1 MSVRILKNN
10 KDRTNITDVPV
21 KLARSFAQGLVPDRN
36 IVENYILEY
45 KRGENDRALTVKF
58 PELTADSGVEVQ
70 FLNVNEEVINGYEM
84 TFENDVDFN
93 FSMRIPAASLNGLV
107 FDDEGNP
114 RLGTNKLNRQI
125 LINNTVSSG
134 YRIEVSP
141 SSILYDDLNQT
152 LKQLSIKLYENIN
165 GQDVL
170 IKSTIDNPFKI
181 TYKRS
186 EVGVRRSQ
194 VTTRGYVDDPTI
206 TTNDPL
212 AYVIDVRRT
221 STAGNVDDY
230 YEIQYNGTDLVDK
243 SGNPLQDKK
252 FEVRV
257 TSDVID
263 AIIEEVRTEYITR
276 LVNEFEEELNAQ
288 VFLDAEATN
297 GIIDIPSV
305 DIRMYIFDPEKNE
318 FGAEIAQDDV
328 ESYYLEVTNVQGL
341 SSFTVDGTDPIGG
354 STEQTQIFG
363 PFTSPVQIM
372 GALQEFVNNGQI
384 TLRHYAILKERTENG
399 GLIGSQNRTQEV
411 VFNFTRPTTSIG
423 GGEGADDATKQPD
436 AVVRVDPTTL
446 VRVNPSEVTF
456 KRAQQLDPATNTF
469 FDYTPAGAIDLASTQ
484 PDDPTRRYFYEL
496 RLDYPFGTVKD
507 GTIQYRRPPYFNTAG
522 QLVEDEYT
530 EVPGIF
536 GADTKNTTTSIILPF
551 EPYGGKT
558 SADGNFNAA
567 INLYEFQTL
576 SIEDPESILTDPQ
589 NQQFSMNTVTLV
601 EEEEEEEEK
610 TVTGGNEF

>member
-10 KDRTNITDVPV
+10 IDKTNITDVPV

-84 TFENDVDFN
+84 TFENDVDFD
-93 FSMRIPAASLNGLV
+93 FSMRIPAASLN
-107 FDDEGNP
+107 
-114 RLGTNKLNRQI
+114 RLTQAVGTKTLNRQI

-288 VFLDAEATN
+288 VSLDAEATN
-297 GIIDIPSV
+297 GQIDIPSV

-372 GALQEFVNNGQI
+372 GALQDSVDEGTI

-411 VFNFTRPTTSIG
+411 VFNFTRSTTSTTGPVISG
-423 GGEGADDATKQPD
+423 PD
-436 AVVRVDPTTL
+436 PLPDEVVRVDPTTL
-446 VRVNPSEVTF
+446 VRVNPSVATF
-456 KRAQQLDPATNTF
+456 VRAQQLDPATNTF

>member
-10 KDRTNITDVPV
+10 IDITSDNV
-21 KLARSFAQGLVPDRN
+21 KLARSFGQGLVPDSD
-36 IVENYILEY
+36 IVENYVLEY
-45 KRGENDRALTVKF
+45 VRGENDRALTVKF
-58 PELTADSGVEVQ
+58 PELTRDSGVEVQ

-84 TFENDVDFN
+84 TFETDVDFD
-93 FSMRIPAASLNGLV
+93 FSMRIPAASLNGLS
-107 FDDEGNP
+107 D
-114 RLGTNKLNRQI
+114 GTNKLNRQI

-141 SSILYDDLNQT
+141 SPILYDDINQT

-194 VTTRGYVDDPTI
+194 VTTRGYIDDSTI
-206 TTNDPL
+206 STNDPL

-243 SGNPLQDKK
+243 SGNSLQDKK

-318 FGAEIAQDDV
+318 FGAELAQDDV
-328 ESYYLEVTNVQGL
+328 ESYYLEVTNVQGV
-341 SSFTVDGTDPIGG
+341 SSFTVDGTNPIGG

-411 VFNFTRPTTSIG
+411 VFNFTKPTTDDGTIISG
-423 GGEGADDATKQPD
+423 PDPQPGE
-436 AVVRVDPTTL
+436 VVRVDPTTL
-446 VRVNPSEVTF
+446 VRVDPSTVTF
-456 KRAQQLDPATNTF
+456 VRAEELDRPTNTF
-469 FDYTPAGAIDLASTQ
+469 RDYTPAGAIDLALTQ

-507 GTIQYRRPPYFNTAG
+507 GTIQYRRPPYFNRAG

-536 GADTKNTTTSIILPF
+536 GADTKNNKTSIRLPF

-558 SADGNFNAA
+558 SADGNINAA

-589 NQQFSMNTVTLV
+589 NQQFSMNVVGLPTPQTTDDDTTPIIPEPADSGPQL
-601 EEEEEEEEK
+601 
-610 TVTGGNEF
+610 

>member
-1 MSVRILKNN
+1 
-10 KDRTNITDVPV
+10 
-21 KLARSFAQGLVPDRN
+21 
-36 IVENYILEY
+36 
-45 KRGENDRALTVKF
+45 ENDRALTVKF

-70 FLNVNEEVINGYEM
+70 FLNVNKEVINGYEM
-84 TFENDVDFN
+84 TFENDVDFV
-93 FSMRIPAASLNGLV
+93 FSMSIPAASLNGLTQAV
-107 FDDEGNP
+107 
-114 RLGTNKLNRQI
+114 GTNTLNRQI

-328 ESYYLEVTNVQGL
+328 ESYYLEVTNVQGV
-341 SSFTVDGTDPIGG
+341 SSFTVDGTNPIGG

-372 GALQEFVNNGQI
+372 GALQQFVSEGQI

-411 VFNFTRPTTSIG
+411 VFNFTRPTT
-423 GGEGADDATKQPD
+423 
-436 AVVRVDPTTL
+436 
-446 VRVNPSEVTF
+446 
-456 KRAQQLDPATNTF
+456 
-469 FDYTPAGAIDLASTQ
+469 
-484 PDDPTRRYFYEL
+484 
-496 RLDYPFGTVKD
+496 
-507 GTIQYRRPPYFNTAG
+507 
-522 QLVEDEYT
+522 
-530 EVPGIF
+530 
-536 GADTKNTTTSIILPF
+536 
-551 EPYGGKT
+551 
-558 SADGNFNAA
+558 
-567 INLYEFQTL
+567 
-576 SIEDPESILTDPQ
+576 
-589 NQQFSMNTVTLV
+589 
-601 EEEEEEEEK
+601 
-610 TVTGGNEF
+610 